1 MDEMNPCAQP
11 EAGQFD
17 FWIGEWDL
25 TWGEDG
31 RGCNVIIRVLGGCVI
46 EENFDGTPS
55 IPLIGR
61 SLSVFSAHYARWHQ
75 TWVDNQGSYLDFIGE
90 WDEDE
95 QRMVLER
102 DDYPGGRPIKQ
113 RMVWYNINPVSLD
126 WNWERSEDGG
136 ISWTVQWQ
144 IHYQRAKAGS

>member
-1 MDEMNPCAQP
+1 MDEMNPCSGP

-17 FWIGEWDL
+17 FWLGEWDL

-31 RGCNVIIRVLGGCVI
+31 RGCNAITRVLGGCVI
-46 EENFDGTPS
+46 EENFDGTPA

-61 SLSVFSAHYARWHQ
+61 SLSVFSPHYARWHQ

-90 WDEDE
+90 WDEDD

-102 DDYPGGRPIKQ
+102 DDYQGGRPIKQ
-113 RMVWYNINPVSLD
+113 RMVWYSITPMSLD

-136 ISWTVQWQ
+136 ISWVVQWQ
-144 IHYQRAKAGS
+144 IHYERRK